1 MRWRPPCTGSRP
13 AGAVHDNRQV
23 AYHDVLRYNGTM
35 VATIPA
41 AKLLELLSN
50 PNAQLIDVR
59 DHHEWAGGH
68 IEGSRSLPLDQLRA
82 DPERELP
89 KDVPLIFICARG
101 ARSLTAAKLVDR
113 LGYQSVYSVDG
124 GTAAWARAGLPLV
137 AERAAA

>member
-1 MRWRPPCTGSRP
+1 MRCTGSRP
-13 AGAVHDNRQV
+13 VGAVHDNRRV
-23 AYHDVLRYNGTM
+23 AYHDVIRYNGTM
-35 VATIPA
+35 VATILP
-41 AKLLELLSN
+41 AKLSELLSN

-59 DHHEWAGGH
+59 DSSEWAGGH
-68 IEGSRSLPLDQLRA
+68 IEGSRSLPLEQLRA

-89 KDVPLIFICARG
+89 HDAVLIFVCAKG

-113 LGYQSVYSVDG
+113 LGFQNVYNVDG

>member
-1 MRWRPPCTGSRP
+1 
-13 AGAVHDNRQV
+13 
-23 AYHDVLRYNGTM
+23 M
-35 VATIPA
+35 VATISP
-41 AKLLELLSN
+41 AKLSELLSH

-59 DHHEWAGGH
+59 DSSEWAGGH
-68 IEGSRSLPLDQLRA
+68 IEGSRSLPLEQLRA

-89 KDVPLIFICARG
+89 HDAVLIFVCAKG

-113 LGYQSVYSVDG
+113 LGFQNVYNVDG